1 MIAGY
6 IQINLAGLLDEL
18 GEDRTKSI
26 LSDFSCPLNKDV
38 ESFLTDKAIEFSKQ
52 GISATHLVFAS
63 LKNKPVLV
71 GYFTLASKF
80 ITIYKK
86 NISNSLRKRV
96 RKFAQDD
103 VVLKRYIMSTPLI
116 AQLGKNYKNGYDDLI
131 SGDELLKMACEKVR
145 DIQANLGGRFVYL
158 ECEDKQRLIDFYDS
172 NGFVNFGKRPLDKD
186 EESVMNGNYLV
197 QMLKYLKPST

>member
-63 LKNKPVLV
+63 LKNEPVLV

-186 EESVMNGNYLV
+186 EESVMNGNYLI

>member
-6 IQINLAGLLDEL
+6 VQINLANLLDEL
-18 GEDRTKSI
+18 GEDRVKSI
-26 LSDFSCPLNKDV
+26 LSNFSCPLNKDV
-38 ESFLTDKAIEFSKQ
+38 ENFLHDKAIEFSKQ

-63 LKNKPVLV
+63 YQDKPVLV

-80 ITIYKK
+80 ITVYKK
-86 NISNSLRKRV
+86 EISKALQRRV

-103 VVLKRYIMSTPLI
+103 PSLKRYIMSTPLI
-116 AQLGKNYKNGYDDLI
+116 AQLGKNYANNYNSLI
-131 SGDELLKMACEKVR
+131 SGDELLKLACEKVK

-158 ECEDKQRLIDFYDS
+158 ECEDKPRLLEFYGS

-186 EESVMNGNYLV
+186 EEDIMQGKYLI
-197 QMLKYLKPST
+197 QMLKYLKHST

>member
-86 NISNSLRKRV
+86 NISNRLRKRV

-186 EESVMNGNYLV
+186 EESVMNGNYLI